1 MQHPFHLMPD
11 MMVGPFRIQAR
22 LGAGGF
28 GAVFRAEC
36 GGELYALKFA
46 VHGPESEDLNR
57 TDARARRELACLLLV
72 SHPNVVRV
80 WAHGR
85 WPHPRTGY
93 HYVVMDYV
101 EGSTLPE
108 WVKKTRPPL
117 RQVLRLFDTL
127 ALTLDALHSQ
137 GLHHRDLKGSN
148 ILVRQRDGEPVLVDF
163 GAGEHVAVGSS
174 LTEGPLPPG
183 TPHLRT
189 PEAVRF
195 HREQYADPHA
205 RYPFRPSDDLYAL
218 GCTLY
223 EVLTGAPAFPPTLPR
238 EVLTSLIEKELPP
251 SPAVLN
257 PQVPPALAELV
268 LRLLAKRPEERPE
281 SGRALHE
288 QLQALLRDEASS
300 LDMPLSAGADAA
312 TTEGMGGP
320 AVVSSAD
327 DPERPLPGLADWGG
341 ARASPGPT
349 SQSEASAPTA
359 PAEQASPGR
368 PKSPRRA
375 GLPAVALV
383 LAAVLGLVLWRGA
396 YSPLPS
402 GARPPEP
409 PMSTLAVPPPSPAS
423 EPARTAL
430 AEDAGAPLQPA
441 PPGGDAKPSA
451 LASRSADAGPLARAE
466 PPPSPPQSKGPF
478 MRTKPP
484 AKNPTAPKEPEKPR
498 SPGSSVASPL
508 AGVVAA
514 CALAGGCAASEPA
527 VRTGPPPH
535 VQCPAGAV
543 EAMRK
548 EFHIGLGY
556 NEGFHGY
563 YDQVRLPGWKKGMDH
578 EDPVV
583 MTEGRHEVVAYLLD
597 RVDGIQPGTVLVG
610 DFFVRDRL
618 YARFIEARL
627 PNGRRVPFC
636 GELHALIGGELGAPF
651 LPGSKPGAPL
661 VSVVQKVRAMYDE
674 H

>member
-1 MQHPFHLMPD
+1 MQHPFHLTPD

-28 GAVFRAEC
+28 GAVFRVEC

-93 HYVVMDYV
+93 HYIVMDYV
-101 EGSTLPE
+101 EGATLSE
-108 WVKKTRPPL
+108 WVKRTRPPL

-127 ALTLDALHSQ
+127 ALTLDALHLQ

-163 GAGEHVAVGSS
+163 GAGEHVAVSAP

-205 RYPFRPSDDLYAL
+205 RYPFQPSDDLYAL

-238 EVLTSLIEKELPP
+238 EVLTSLIEKEMPP

-257 PQVPPALAELV
+257 PRVPPAMAELV

-288 QLQALLRDEASS
+288 QLQAVLRDETPT
-300 LDMPLSAGADAA
+300 LDMPLVAGADAV

-320 AVVSSAD
+320 AVTSSAD
-327 DPERPLPGLADWGG
+327 DPERPLSGRVDWGG
-341 ARASPGPT
+341 RLAPT
-349 SQSEASAPTA
+349 SQSEASAPTVL
-359 PAEQASPGR
+359 AERASPDR
-368 PKSPRRA
+368 SKPLRRI

-383 LAAVLGLVLWRGA
+383 LVAAVGLGLWRGA
-396 YSPLPS
+396 STPRAP
-402 GARPPEP
+402 GPRPEP
-409 PMSTLAVPPPSPAS
+409 PVATLAPPPSSTLP
-423 EPARTAL
+423 EPPRMAR
-430 AEDAGAPLQPA
+430 AEDASSPA
-441 PPGGDAKPSA
+441 EMTNPSGDAEPRA
-451 LASRSADAGPLARAE
+451 LASRSAEAGPRARAE
-466 PPPSPPQSKGPF
+466 LPPSPPQSKGSF

-484 AKNPTAPKEPEKPR
+484 AKNPSPRPEPEKPR

-514 CALAGGCAASEPA
+514 CVLTGGCAASEPL
-527 VRTGPPPH
+527 VRSGPPPLQ
-535 VQCPAGAV
+535 QCPPGAK
-543 EAMRK
+543 EAI
-548 EFHIGLGY
+548 ESLGL
-556 NEGFHGY
+556 ESM
-563 YDQVRLPGWKKGMDH
+563 DSLSVLMPGAPPKH
-578 EDPVV
+578 ARYEDEVV
-583 MTEGRHEVVAYLLD
+583 ATEGRHEVTVRLLKRGD
-597 RVDGIQPGTVLVG
+597 DVLYGSVVVG
-610 DFFVRDRL
+610 DFFLTDRL
-618 YARFIEARL
+618 YARFVELRL
-627 PNGRRVPFC
+627 PDGRRYPWC
-636 GELHALIGGELGAPF
+636 GYLVAPKDGKKLGAPF
-651 LPGSKPGAPL
+651 LPDSKPGAMKIGAIQE
-661 VSVVQKVRAMYDE
+661 VEISEDK